1 MAERQ
6 QKKRAIRK
14 GLAVLA
20 TLLVSVPVSAFL
32 TLLLMPLWRWLE
44 ANFGI
49 ESVGH
54 SGPAAWCFV
63 AMFVACI
70 VALGSLHAFRARDGR
85 SAAE

>member
-1 MAERQ
+1 MR
-6 QKKRAIRK
+6 IRNPMK
-14 GLAVLA
+14 HLLMMFLSLVLALPLAVMF
-20 TLLVSVPVSAFL
+20 TW
-32 TLLLMPLWRWLE
+32 LLLPFWNWLE
-44 ANFGI
+44 NTFSI